1 MQNATSIETLE
12 NETKYDKLVNVSIYI
27 SIWLLSCILL
37 WTYQSKHAANIEYNK
52 LITKMNTKKLE
63 RQMKI
68 LEKVAKEYSSKK
80 FQSDSM
86 DTYSEEQS
94 ESLSGLH
101 QIKKKLYIE
110 LLKSIELYD
119 KCNYIKSNATGAP
132 FPYTEVMIS
141 CILLLLICAI
151 IVISNLTNN
160 PFTKL
165 NIEEQKMDIQ
175 NMINDSFN
183 GVQVGGY
190 PVNDT
195 IDNGLQSQYN
205 KLQALEN
212 KISSRISFMKSD
224 STFNY
229 ISLSFSIF
237 IFTIYIAYNMLM
249 NSVNFEKNLYSGRL
263 FMKSRCY

>member
-1 MQNATSIETLE
+1 MNTVVESETQ
-12 NETKYDKLVNVSIYI
+12 YDKLVNVSIYI

-37 WTYQSKHAANIEYNK
+37 WTYQSKYTANVEYNK

-63 RQMKI
+63 RQMKN
-68 LEKVAKEYSSKK
+68 LEKAAKQYSSMR
-80 FQSDSM
+80 FQSESM
-86 DTYSEEQS
+86 DTSAENPS
-94 ESLSGLH
+94 ESSSGIH
-101 QIKKKLYIE
+101 QVKKKLYIE

-165 NIEEQKMDIQ
+165 NVEEQKMDIQ
-175 NMINDSFN
+175 NMIDDSFKN
-183 GVQVGGY
+183 YSGGQTGGSDNN
-190 PVNDT
+190 VDND
-195 IDNGLQSQYN
+195 LQQQYN
-205 KLQALEN
+205 RLQALEN

-229 ISLSFSIF
+229 ISLSFSII

-249 NSVNFEKNLYSGRL
+249 NSVNFENNLYSGRL